1 MQESGKKWQEIE
13 EGRFFALISYISF
26 LCIVSLIL
34 KKDNKFAAY
43 HAKQGLVLFV
53 MEVVTLIISIL
64 PLLGP
69 ILQFLGAVIFSL
81 VSIWGIFQ
89 VLMGNRV
96 HIPVVSDIAQKI
108 VL

>member
-1 MQESGKKWQEIE
+1 MQEPEKKWQEIE

-26 LCIVSLIL
+26 LCIVSLVL

-43 HAKQGLVLFV
+43 HAKQGLALFV

-69 ILQFLGAVIFSL
+69 VLKFLGAIIFSL

-89 VLMGNRV
+89 VLMGNRAR
-96 HIPVVSDIAQKI
+96 IPVISDIAEKI